1 MRTQR
6 TAMWRPSGRA
16 LCAAALA
23 AAATLAAS
31 PAQAAGKQPVRIGV
45 IAEQEI
51 PIGLGITQAAELA
64 TDEINAAG
72 GIAGRPIKLFTYD
85 DHASAADGVRAFQR
99 AAKQDHVVAVV
110 GSFLSE
116 VDLPLMP
123 WAARL
128 HMPYIGGGAANRI
141 SEMVHKDYARY
152 KYVFEQSN
160 NSHYLARTACD
171 ISSYALVKRFH
182 FKTAVIMS
190 EDAAWT
196 KSLDKGY
203 EECLPK
209 AGLKVVGHIRFAPDT
224 TDFSPIFAKIEA
236 LHPDVIIGGLAHTGL
251 KPTIQWH
258 DQHVPALLAGINV
271 QAGAS
276 DFWSKTNGAAQG
288 VITWNTGA
296 PGAAVTPRSVPFQ
309 EAFTK
314 RFGVEPSLEAYM
326 TYDSMYAL
334 KQAIERARSTK
345 PDALVAALEKT
356 DLVGTMGRME
366 FYGRKDRFTH
376 DVKYGAKLVSGVGI
390 QWQNGKQVAIWPPQ
404 AANGKTVLPAFV
416 KTAQHG

>member
-1 MRTQR
+1 MRTLR
-6 TAMWRPSGRA
+6 TEFRRLPGRA

-23 AAATLAAS
+23 AGMAFGAGG
-31 PAQAAGKQPVRIGV
+31 AQAAGAGPVRIGV

-64 TDEINAAG
+64 ADQINAAG
-72 GIAGRPIKLFTYD
+72 GIAGRKIELFKYD

-116 VDLPLMP
+116 VDLAIMP

-128 HMPYIGGGAANRI
+128 HMPYIGGGAANKMATMI
-141 SEMVHKDYARY
+141 HDDYPRY

-171 ISSYALVKRFH
+171 ISSYALVKRYH

-196 KSLDKGY
+196 KSLDKAY
-203 EECLPK
+203 EKCLPK

-224 TDFSPIFAKIEA
+224 TDFSPIFSKIEA
-236 LHPDVIIGGLAHTGL
+236 LHPDVIIAGMAHTGL

-271 QAGAS
+271 QAGAGN
-276 DFWSKTNGAAQG
+276 FWKATNGAAQG

-296 PGAAVTPRSVPFQ
+296 PGAAVTPRSVPF
-309 EAFTK
+309 EKAYEK
-314 RFGVEPSLEAYM
+314 RFGTPPTLEAFM

-334 KQAIERARSTK
+334 KQAIERAHSTK
-345 PDALVAALEKT
+345 PDALVSALEKT
-356 DLVGTMGRME
+356 DIVGTMGRME

-376 DVKYGAKLVSGVGI
+376 DVKYGAHLVSGVGF

-404 AANGKTVLPAFV
+404 AANGKAILPDFV
-416 KTAQHG
+416 KAAHRG